1 MKNQRKIGPPLRK
14 SILAEEFLDFL
25 IGLGEFVFTEFHQG
39 FGTFQLLGELINIE
53 FIILHS
59 FYDFFKLSYGLFVI
73 SFSSFSIF
81 FILFWGNRV
90 LFNFCLH
97 AALSQPRF
105 DDVARLQF

>member
-1 MKNQRKIGPPLRK
+1 MKNQRKIGPPLSK

-59 FYDFFKLSYGLFVI
+59 FYNFFKLSYGLFV
-73 SFSSFSIF
+73 FHFFFFHNSIF
-81 FILFWGNRV
+81 VLELTVDILKLLPLQGDKIASFITQGD
-90 LFNFCLH
+90 
-97 AALSQPRF
+97 ALG
-105 DDVARLQF
+105 

>member
-59 FYDFFKLSYGLFVI
+59 FYDFFKLSYGLFV
-73 SFSSFSIF
+73 FHF
-81 FILFWGNRV
+81 FFFHFFYFVLELTVDILKLLPLQGDK
-90 LFNFCLH
+90 L
-97 AALSQPRF
+97 ASMITQGDALG
-105 DDVARLQF
+105 

>member
-59 FYDFFKLSYGLFVI
+59 FYDFFKFSYGLFV
-73 SFSSFSIF
+73 FHFFFFHIF
-81 FILFWGNRV
+81 YFV
-90 LFNFCLH
+90 LG
-97 AALSQPRF
+97 
-105 DDVARLQF
+105 